1 MSVKSKNIYNEL
13 FGISSS
19 IYNDKN
25 DLSFLGL
32 DYNAI
37 DKALHKQQKC
47 PKEIFDYKKE
57 YEDLYKSFKRF
68 LKREINRIYGSS
80 IFDESCKY
88 PINIMN
94 HNIKDEETK
103 LYFNTT
109 DLWKGEYFVCEIK
122 SNTFKKRF
130 LSNLY
135 CEIKI
140 NLDNIIET
148 RFRHKGRKIV
158 EYEDRYSILC
168 EFIENLTIFT
178 SKFIEDTYTFDD
190 FLNLNKL
197 LCCKGDIK
205 NRKKVIKTLKNVIPC
220 LMNKAGKLHI
230 SKDDQYEFINDIIN
244 ISYVLS
250 TESIDM
256 DGNNLVPDKITFPAY
271 YSMKKVLI
279 NLGEDVYVENI
290 TNKSLPILYRT
301 YINSHP
307 IIWCSYTDTED
318 NKFLSQGIK
327 SVFFLYFVTNDDN
340 LLKYIRK
347 II

>member
-1 MSVKSKNIYNEL
+1 MSEKSRNVYNDL

-37 DKALHKQQKC
+37 DRASHKQQKC
-47 PKEIFDYKKE
+47 PKEIFNYKKE
-57 YEDLYKSFKRF
+57 YEDLYKSFKNF
-68 LKREINRIYGSS
+68 LKREINKLYGAS
-80 IFDESCKY
+80 IFDGSCKY

-94 HNIKDEETK
+94 HNIKDDETK
-103 LYFNTT
+103 LYFNTS
-109 DLWKGEYFVCEIK
+109 DLWNGEYFMCEIK
-122 SNTFKKRF
+122 SDTFKKRF

-148 RFRHKGRKIV
+148 IFRHKGRKIV
-158 EYEDRYSILC
+158 EYEDRYSILSD
-168 EFIENLTIFT
+168 FIEKLTIFT

-190 FLNLNKL
+190 FLNLNKM

-205 NRKKVIKTLKNVIPC
+205 NRKKVIKTLKDVIPF
-220 LMNKAGKLHI
+220 LITKSNKLFINKEN
-230 SKDDQYEFINDIIN
+230 QYEFINDIIN

-250 TESIDM
+250 TESVNM
-256 DGNNLVPDKITFPAY
+256 EGNNQVPDRITFPAY
-271 YSMKKVLI
+271 YSIKKILI

-301 YINSHP
+301 YLNSYP
-307 IIWCSYTDTED
+307 IIWCSYNDTED

-327 SVFFLYFVTNDDN
+327 SLFFLYFVTNDNN
-340 LLKYIRK
+340 LLKYIKK